1 VARLTADPIEH
12 ALSSAAAY
20 GRPFSF
26 SPVELVET
34 TVRGP
39 SPQETTMDRNLSLIT
54 PTGRLTLGNYL
65 GALRRFVAAQD
76 QSAPDDCFFGLS
88 DLHALTTPQDPA
100 VLRTTITEMAT
111 LFLAAGLDPSRATLF
126 RQSQVP
132 AHRDLAY
139 LLECTAYTGELNR
152 MIQFKEKGRGVP
164 STSVSL
170 YTYPALMAADILL
183 YRPSV
188 VPVGDDQRQHVELTR
203 DLAIRFNHTYGPVFV
218 VPEVRT
224 PPSGARVMDLQT
236 PETKMSKS
244 IENDAGV
251 IRLTDSPDVI
261 RKKVARAVTD
271 SDTGPDAVRASP
283 DKPGVTNLLD
293 ILATCGGSAE
303 GITTY
308 GALKSAVTE
317 SVVATLAP
325 VQKAYAELADD
336 PGYVHSVFADGSA
349 RCREVT
355 ASVLADATAAMGL

>member
-1 VARLTADPIEH
+1 
-12 ALSSAAAY
+12 
-20 GRPFSF
+20 
-26 SPVELVET
+26 
-34 TVRGP
+34 
-39 SPQETTMDRNLSLIT
+39 MDRTLSLIT
-54 PTGRLTLGNYL
+54 PTGRLTLGNHL

-76 QSAPDDCFFGLS
+76 ESSPDDCFFGLS

-100 VLRTTITEMAT
+100 ELRATVAEMAT
-111 LFLAAGLDPSRATLF
+111 LFLAAGLDPSRATMF

-132 AHRDLAY
+132 AHRELAY

-164 STSVSL
+164 STRVSL

-203 DLAIRFNHTYGPVFV
+203 DLAIRFNHSYGPVFV

-224 PPSGARVMDLQT
+224 PAAGARVMDLQD
-236 PETKMSKS
+236 PARKMSKS
-244 IENDAGV
+244 IQNDAGV
-251 IRLTDSPDVI
+251 IRLTDRPDVV
-261 RKKVARAVTD
+261 RRKVARAVTD
-271 SDTGPDAVRASP
+271 SDTGPDAVRSAA

-293 ILATCGGSAE
+293 ILEACGGSADR
-303 GITTY
+303 ITTY

-317 SVVATLAP
+317 AVVATLEP
-325 VQKAYAELADD
+325 LQKRYAELADD
-336 PGYVHSVFADGSA
+336 PAYVDSVFADGAA

>member
-1 VARLTADPIEH
+1 
-12 ALSSAAAY
+12 
-20 GRPFSF
+20 
-26 SPVELVET
+26 
-34 TVRGP
+34 
-39 SPQETTMDRNLSLIT
+39 M
-54 PTGRLTLGNYL
+54 
-65 GALRRFVAAQD
+65 GA
-76 QSAPDDCFFGLS
+76 
-88 DLHALTTPQDPA
+88 
-100 VLRTTITEMAT
+100 
-111 LFLAAGLDPSRATLF
+111 LFLAAGLDPSRVTLF

-132 AHRDLAY
+132 AHRELSY

-164 STSVSL
+164 STRASL

-224 PPSGARVMDLQT
+224 PRAGARVMDLQEPT
-236 PETKMSKS
+236 RKMSKS
-244 IENDAGV
+244 ADPDAGV
-251 IRLTDSPDVI
+251 IRLTDGPDVV
-261 RKKVARAVTD
+261 RRKVARAVTD
-271 SDTGPDAVRASP
+271 SDTGPAAVRSSA
-283 DKPGVTNLLD
+283 DKPGVSNLLD
-293 ILATCGGSAE
+293 ILAACGGSAE

-317 SVVATLAP
+317 AVVATLEP
-325 VQKAYAELADD
+325 LQKSYAELADD
-336 PGYVHSVFADGSA
+336 PGYVASVFAAGSA